1 MAKFI
6 LKTYNFRPGAFAATG
21 FAARLVLQN
30 VFLKR
35 GLKKPPTSHN

>member
-6 LKTYNFRPGAFAATG
+6 LKTFSFRLGVFAATG
-21 FAARLVLQN
+21 FAARLVPQK

-35 GLKKPPTSHN
+35 GLKKPLPSHN